1 MKLFFLLGNQ
11 LFDEKYLEKFKKEE
25 PQGLFKLAIFTN
37 LKFSELAFENE
48 SIKINRK
55 KNFFTLG

>member
-1 MKLFFLLGNQ
+1 MRPLFSVIIISSL
-11 LFDEKYLEKFKKEE
+11 FKKEE
-25 PQGLFKLAIFTN
+25 PQGLFKLAIFIN